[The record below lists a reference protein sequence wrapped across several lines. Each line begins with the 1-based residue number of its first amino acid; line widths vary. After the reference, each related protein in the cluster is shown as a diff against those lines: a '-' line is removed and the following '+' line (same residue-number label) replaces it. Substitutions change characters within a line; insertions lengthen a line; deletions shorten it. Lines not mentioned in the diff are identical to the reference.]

1 LFCKIN
7 NIYFYN
13 FKYFNFI
20 FYFNILKY
28 FNFIFYFN
36 ILKFNNYKIQLKLA
50 DKSNKNVYK
59 FFKKNYLLN
68 YFNLFFLNSIN
79 KNNVRFFKTNTIN
92 YKNLINIIYN
102 FNIKKLNYLIF
113 DNNKYLHNLYVNM
126 YSLKKLLIYKNYFYI
141 NPKYFTHKNFI
152 YFYNQFLIDNNIN
165 MIIIFDLKNI
175 LNFSHILENSDIILF
190 TFNDKF
196 NFYENNY
203 NLLIKNSFYNM
214 YLYILLFNQ
223 IWLLSLNYS
232 IYSNKI
238 LFLKNFNNFKI

>member
-1 LFCKIN
+1 MN

-36 ILKFNNYKIQLKLA
+36 ILKFNNYKLQLKLTNNSFNNI
-50 DKSNKNVYK
+50 KII
-59 FFKKNYLLN
+59 FKKNYILN
-68 YFNLFFLNSIN
+68 YFNLFFLNNIN
-79 KNNVRFFKTNTIN
+79 KNNLNFFKNNFVN
-92 YKNLINIIYN
+92 YKNLINIVYN

-113 DNNKYLHNLYVNM
+113 DDNKYLHNLYINM

-141 NPKYFTHKNFI
+141 NSKYFTHKNFI
-152 YFYNQFLIDNNIN
+152 YFYNQFLIDNNIF

-190 TFNDKF
+190 TFNNKF
-196 NFYENNY
+196 NFFSNNY
-203 NLLIKNSFYNM
+203 NLLIKNSFYEV

-223 IWLLSLNYS
+223 IWLLSLNYN
-232 IYSNKI
+232 IYKNKI
-238 LFLKNFNNFKI
+238 FYLKYFNNYKL

>member
-1 LFCKIN
+1 MFCKIN

-20 FYFNILKY
+20 FYFNVLKY

-36 ILKFNNYKIQLKLA
+36 ILKFNNYKIQLKLT
-50 DKSNKNVYK
+50 DNSSKNTLK
-59 FFKKNYLLN
+59 LFKKNYLLN
-68 YFNLFFLNSIN
+68 YFNLFFLNSFN
-79 KNNVRFFKTNTIN
+79 ENKLKFFKNNLIN

-126 YSLKKLLIYKNYFYI
+126 YSFKKLLIYKNYFYI

-152 YFYNQFLIDNNIN
+152 YFYNQFLTDNNIN

-175 LNFSHILENSDIILF
+175 LNFSHILENSEIILF

-196 NFYENNY
+196 NFFENSY
-203 NLLIKNSFYNM
+203 NLLMKNSFYDN

-223 IWLLSLNYS
+223 IWILSLNYN
-232 IYSNKI
+232 IYFNK
-238 LFLKNFNNFKI
+238 LLYLNYFKNFKI